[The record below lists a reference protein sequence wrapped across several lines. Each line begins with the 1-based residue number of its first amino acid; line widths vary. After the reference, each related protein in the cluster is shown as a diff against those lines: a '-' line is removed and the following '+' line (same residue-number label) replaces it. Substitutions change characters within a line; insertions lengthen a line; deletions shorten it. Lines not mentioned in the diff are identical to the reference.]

1 MTIPSSTYRLQL
13 NRRFTLDDAS
23 RVIGYLA
30 ELGVGAVYLSPILQS
45 TIGSDH
51 GYDTT
56 DVSHVDHDRGGQ
68 AALERLTTSA
78 RLAGLGVVIDI
89 VPNHLGIEHP
99 IENPAWWDVLRLGQD
114 SQYASWFD
122 IDWSRGRIVVPVLGD
137 DPELAIVDG
146 ELRYFEHRF
155 PLAPGTWG
163 EGDDVAAV
171 HDRQHYELVHYSRGN
186 TDLNY
191 RRFFAITTLAGVRV
205 EDPSVFAATHA
216 LVRGWCE
223 AGVTGLRIDHPDGLR
238 DPLGYLHQLRSF
250 AAEQWVTVEKIL
262 EPGEE
267 LPKTWPVAGTTGY
280 DAMREVNGVFI
291 DHDREPEFTTLYQG
305 LTGDQG
311 IIADH
316 IEAGK
321 RLVLDTLLPAEVRR
335 MAALAPEIPEAG
347 PAIAEVAIA
356 FEVYRSYLPEG
367 VADLDQALATAA
379 RRRPELTAAL
389 DQLSPRLHDHADEL
403 ALRMQQLSSAAMAKG
418 VEDTA
423 YYRYSRFIALN
434 EVGGNPDQFGIPLG
448 DFHALQASRLSRQP
462 ASMTGLS
469 THDAKRGEGVRAR
482 LAVLSEIPETWA
494 EFAELFLSITSIPSR
509 LFGYFLAQTLAGA
522 GPIEPARM
530 HAYAEKAMREA
541 SDDTTWTAPNLSYEA
556 AVHQAV
562 DAAYQ
567 DRQLRGAWDELNQ
580 LITPPGWSN
589 ALGQKL
595 VQLTMPGVPDVYQGT
610 ELWEDSLVDPDNRR
624 PVDFADRLRL
634 LRSLHDNPPQID
646 ESGAA
651 KFWITRQALRLRHR
665 RPDWFGSYQPIMAYG
680 AAHDHLIGF
689 DRGGV
694 ITFATRLPVGLAAA
708 GGWRDTAVE
717 IAGTYV
723 DVLTG
728 LRRSESVTVAD
739 LLATYP
745 VALLAPG

>member
-1 MTIPSSTYRLQL
+1 VTIPSSTYRLQL

-68 AALERLTTSA
+68 AGLERLTTSA
-78 RLAGLGVVIDI
+78 RLAGLGVAIDI

-114 SQYASWFD
+114 SQYAPWFD

-137 DPELAIVDG
+137 DPQLEIVDG

-155 PLAPGTWG
+155 PLAPGTWV

-205 EDPSVFAATHA
+205 EDPSVFVATHA
-216 LVRGWCE
+216 LVRSWCE

-262 EPGEE
+262 ETGEE

-291 DHDREPEFTTLYQG
+291 DHDHEPAFTGLYQG
-305 LTGDQG
+305 LTGDHG
-311 IIADH
+311 TIADH

-367 VADLDQALATAA
+367 VADLDHALATAA

-389 DQLSPRLHDHADEL
+389 DQLSPRLHDHGDDL

-469 THDAKRGEGVRAR
+469 THDTKRGEDVRAR

-494 EFAELFLSITSIPSR
+494 EFAELFLRMASIPNR

-541 SDDTTWTAPNLSYEA
+541 SDDTTWTAPNLSYET

-567 DRQLRGAWDELNQ
+567 DPQLRGAWDELNQ
-580 LITPPGWSN
+580 LITPPAWSN
-589 ALGQKL
+589 SLGQKL
-595 VQLTMPGVPDVYQGT
+595 VQITMPGVPDVYQGT

-634 LRSLHDNPPQID
+634 VQSLHDNPPKID

-651 KFWITRQALRLRHR
+651 KLWITRQALRLRHR
-665 RPDWFGSYQPIMAYG
+665 RPDWFGSYQPIMAHG
-680 AAHDHLIGF
+680 AAHDHLVGF

-694 ITFATRLPVGLAAA
+694 ITFATRLPVGLTAA
-708 GGWRDTAVE
+708 GGWRDTTVE
-717 IAGTYV
+717 IPGAYV

-728 LRRSESVTVAD
+728 QRRSESVTVAE